1 MAAGFNVIA
10 AIREKVDLA
19 FFDALVPFSCEK
31 AFGHVVENETK
42 AEFSASAVSHVDD
55 GFNVIDAVIWFV
67 VASFNAVVIIVDVAV
82 DVAVRFRLPG
92 PGKLACDIA
101 VGGPSLLIS
110 SDSLLLLGKE
120 RKTKQAKGFKHH
132 ETRGSRTFINDKH
145 LCRTRCLHWA
155 SLHGPLKPIERHDG
169 SEFTSIVQEEQ
180 AIGLLH
186 LIVAFFTK
194 YSVHSDDQ
202 SDRHLRS

>member
-10 AIREKVDLA
+10 AIREK
-19 FFDALVPFSCEK
+19 

-42 AEFSASAVSHVDD
+42 AAFSVSAVSHVDD

-82 DVAVRFRLPG
+82 DVAVDFSVEVVVIGSHVWRSPG
-92 PGKLACDIA
+92 PGILACDIA

-120 RKTKQAKGFKHH
+120 QKTKQAKGSKHH
-132 ETRGSRTFINDKH
+132 ETRGSRTFVDDKH

-202 SDRHLRS
+202 SDRHPRS

>member
-10 AIREKVDLA
+10 AIREK
-19 FFDALVPFSCEK
+19 

-42 AEFSASAVSHVDD
+42 AAFSVSAVSHVDD

-82 DVAVRFRLPG
+82 DVAVDFGVEVVVIGSRNAYVMSGDYLDQGYWPAI
-92 PGKLACDIA
+92 LLS
-101 VGGPSLLIS
+101 VGH
-110 SDSLLLLGKE
+110 SLLLLGKE
-120 RKTKQAKGFKHH
+120 QKTKQAKGFKHH
-132 ETRGSRTFINDKH
+132 ETRGSRTFVDDKH

-155 SLHGPLKPIERHDG
+155 SLHGPLTPIERHEG
-169 SEFTSIVQEEQ
+169 SEFASIVQGEQ
-180 AIGLLH
+180 VIGLLT
-186 LIVAFFTK
+186 LVVAFFTK

-202 SDRHLRS
+202 SDRYLRS

>member
-1 MAAGFNVIA
+1 MAAGFDVIA
-10 AIREKVDLA
+10 AIR
-19 FFDALVPFSCEK
+19 EK

-42 AEFSASAVSHVDD
+42 AEFSASAVSHADD

-82 DVAVRFRLPG
+82 DVAVDFGVEVVVIGSRNAYVMSGDYLDQGYWP
-92 PGKLACDIA
+92 AT
-101 VGGPSLLIS
+101 LLSVNQI
-110 SDSLLLLGKE
+110 LLLLGKE
-120 RKTKQAKGFKHH
+120 QKTKQVKGFKHH
-132 ETRGSRTFINDKH
+132 ETRGSRTFVDDKH

-155 SLHGPLKPIERHDG
+155 SLHGPLTPIERHEG

-180 AIGLLH
+180 VIGLLP
-186 LIVAFFTK
+186 LVVAFFTK
-194 YSVHSDDQ
+194 HSVHSDDQ

>member
-10 AIREKVDLA
+10 AIREK
-19 FFDALVPFSCEK
+19 

-42 AEFSASAVSHVDD
+42 AAFSVSAVSHMDD

-82 DVAVRFRLPG
+82 DFGVEVVVEVVVIGSRNAYLMSGDYLEQGYWPATLLNLVV
-92 PGKLACDIA
+92 
-101 VGGPSLLIS
+101 VG
-110 SDSLLLLGKE
+110 E
-120 RKTKQAKGFKHH
+120 EQKTKQAKRFKHH
-132 ETRGSRTFINDKH
+132 ETRGSRTFVDDKH
-145 LCRTRCLHWA
+145 LCQTWCLHWA

-180 AIGLLH
+180 VIGLLP
-186 LIVAFFTK
+186 LVVAFFTK

>member
-10 AIREKVDLA
+10 AIREKA
-19 FFDALVPFSCEK
+19 C
-31 AFGHVVENETK
+31 GHVVENETK
-42 AEFSASAVSHVDD
+42 AAFSVSAVSHVDD

-82 DVAVRFRLPG
+82 DVAVDFGVEVVVIGSRNALPG
-92 PGKLACDIA
+92 PGILACDIA

-120 RKTKQAKGFKHH
+120 QKTKQAKGFKHH
-132 ETRGSRTFINDKH
+132 ETRGSRTFVDDKH

-155 SLHGPLKPIERHDG
+155 SLHGPLTPIQRHDG

-180 AIGLLH
+180 VIGLLP
-186 LIVAFFTK
+186 LVVAFFTK

>member
-10 AIREKVDLA
+10 AIREN
-19 FFDALVPFSCEK
+19 

-42 AEFSASAVSHVDD
+42 AAFTASAARHVDD

-82 DVAVRFRLPG
+82 DVAVDFGVEVVVIGSRNADTGLRHCCRWAVTAHLFRNLVV
-92 PGKLACDIA
+92 
-101 VGGPSLLIS
+101 VGEE
-110 SDSLLLLGKE
+110 K
-120 RKTKQAKGFKHH
+120 KTKQAKRFKHN
-132 ETRGSRTFINDKH
+132 ETRGSRTFVDDKH

-155 SLHGPLKPIERHDG
+155 SLHGPLTPIQRHEG
-169 SEFTSIVQEEQ
+169 SEFTSIVQGEQ
-180 AIGLLH
+180 VIGLLP
-186 LIVAFFTK
+186 LVVAFFTK

-202 SDRHLRS
+202 SDRYLRS

>member
-1 MAAGFNVIA
+1 MAAGFDVIA
-10 AIREKVDLA
+10 AIR
-19 FFDALVPFSCEK
+19 EK

-42 AEFSASAVSHVDD
+42 AEFSASAVSHADD

-82 DVAVRFRLPG
+82 DVAVDFGVEVVVIGGRNAFVMSGDYLDQGYCPAT
-92 PGKLACDIA
+92 LLS
-101 VGGPSLLIS
+101 VGHEI
-110 SDSLLLLGKE
+110 LLLLGKE
-120 RKTKQAKGFKHH
+120 QKTKQAKGFKHH
-132 ETRGSRTFINDKH
+132 KTRGSRTVVDDKH

-155 SLHGPLKPIERHDG
+155 SLHGPLTPIERHEG

-180 AIGLLH
+180 VIGLLP
-186 LIVAFFTK
+186 LVVAFFTK

>member
-1 MAAGFNVIA
+1 MAAGFDVIA
-10 AIREKVDLA
+10 AIR
-19 FFDALVPFSCEK
+19 EK

-42 AEFSASAVSHVDD
+42 AEFSASAVSHADD

-82 DVAVRFRLPG
+82 DVAVDFG
-92 PGKLACDIA
+92 VEVVVI
-101 VGGPSLLIS
+101 GGRNAFVMSGDYLDQGYCPATLLS
-110 SDSLLLLGKE
+110 
-120 RKTKQAKGFKHH
+120 KTKQAKGFKHH
-132 ETRGSRTFINDKH
+132 KTRGSRTVVDDKH

-155 SLHGPLKPIERHDG
+155 SLHGPLTPIQRHDG

-180 AIGLLH
+180 VIGLLP
-186 LIVAFFTK
+186 LVVAFFTK